1 MHEEGSNCEE
11 EEEIVE
17 NGGMWKLRSP
27 SKKKRE
33 PYGRLLYKDKRILRM
48 NA

>member
-1 MHEEGSNCEE
+1 MHEEGSDCEE

-27 SKKKRE
+27 SKKRGNHMGVSYIKIRE
-33 PYGRLLYKDKRILRM
+33 Y
-48 NA
+48 